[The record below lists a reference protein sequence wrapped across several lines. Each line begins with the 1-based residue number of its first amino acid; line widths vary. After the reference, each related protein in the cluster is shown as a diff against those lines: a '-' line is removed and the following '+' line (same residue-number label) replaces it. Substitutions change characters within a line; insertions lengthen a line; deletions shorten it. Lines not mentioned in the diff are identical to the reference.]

1 MMKTILMY
9 EIFKLIKNLNSTV
22 TKPIFILYVKFMVL
36 SPGVCSCVCS
46 ACMYM
51 DASTHVQGWMTEVNL
66 GCQYSGA
73 VYLVSLGD
81 KVSLWNLRLTS

>member
-1 MMKTILMY
+1 
-9 EIFKLIKNLNSTV
+9 
-22 TKPIFILYVKFMVL
+22 MVL
-36 SPGVCSCVCS
+36 SPDVCSCVCS

-51 DASTHVQGWMTEVNL
+51 DASTHVQGWMTETNL

-73 VYLVSLGD
+73 VYLVSRGD